1 MRKGKGIVAYP
12 GSIDILAMDEIQ
24 GWKTEGKGFY
34 LADLSGSE
42 PIIHKVNLEALRPQE
57 IFEISFK
64 ESLEKVFRWI
74 ADQPKKPIIHLIIK
88 DREFDLR
95 TIHELVDKLRLR
107 GCLDVRYR
115 RKTSEVVPIS
125 RPLMQLEISRLNI
138 EELIREI
145 ASEVGLSK
153 DDMEL
158 ALQVYN
164 EFRRGGEE
172 TLTELLCKKFSET
185 EVMQIDNQGA

>member
-1 MRKGKGIVAYP
+1 
-12 GSIDILAMDEIQ
+12 
-24 GWKTEGKGFY
+24 
-34 LADLSGSE
+34 
-42 PIIHKVNLEALRPQE
+42 
-57 IFEISFK
+57 
-64 ESLEKVFRWI
+64 
-74 ADQPKKPIIHLIIK
+74 
-88 DREFDLR
+88 
-95 TIHELVDKLRLR
+95 LR

-145 ASEVGLSK
+145 ASKVGLSK